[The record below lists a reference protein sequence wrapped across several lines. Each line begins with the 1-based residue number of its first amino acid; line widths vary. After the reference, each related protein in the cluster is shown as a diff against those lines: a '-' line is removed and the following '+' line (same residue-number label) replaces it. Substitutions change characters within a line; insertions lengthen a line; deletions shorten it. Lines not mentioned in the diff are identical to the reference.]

1 MLSSLYIENIAVISK
16 LSVDFSAGFSVL
28 TGETGA
34 GKSIIVDSINM
45 LLGNRVS
52 RELVRKGCDK
62 ATVVG
67 VFEGLDEPTVRA
79 ISTLGFAIEDDSLM
93 IQCTLTKEGRSSVKL
108 NGQPITKAIQREI
121 AHCLV
126 NIHGQND
133 NQRLLQKS
141 YHLSLLDAFAELSD
155 LLAEYR
161 IQYSELVKARKEL
174 NELTLGEAERL
185 RRIEMLRYQ
194 IADIS
199 GAGLKP
205 DTEDKL
211 EKEKKRLLSL
221 ERVNKQTKFAYKIL
235 YGSDR
240 GASAY
245 YIFDRA
251 IASLQSISDAIPD
264 LGGLIERLTDMK
276 YEVMDIAETVSAYTD
291 DDCED
296 ATERI
301 NKIESVLDAVSKLK
315 RKYGSS
321 IPQIL
326 EYKEM
331 AEAELSKLENSAAR
345 TDELDKYIA
354 LIESKALALA
364 EKLSEKRKEAAAILE
379 ARIIDTLRYLDMSGV
394 RFKVGINQLDRLS
407 PDGLDDVE
415 LLIATNKGDDPM
427 PLIKIASGGELS
439 RIMLA
444 LKSVLSDKDNVGTV
458 IYDEVDT
465 GISGKTSH
473 KVGIKLKQTAKNVQV
488 ICVTHSAQIASL
500 ADAHYLIS
508 KSDTETDTRTS
519 VAVLDYNDRVEEIAR
534 ILGGINVTDA
544 QRTAAAEMINEGNN
558 Y

>member
-16 LSVDFSAGFSVL
+16 LNIDFVAGLSVL

-52 RELVRKGCDK
+52 RDLVRKGCDK

-67 VFEGLDEPTVRA
+67 VFESLDPQTVKT
-79 ISTLGFAIEDDSLM
+79 ITSLGFEIEDSSLM
-93 IQCTLTKEGRSSVKL
+93 IHCTLTKEGRSTVKL

-121 AHCLV
+121 TRCLV

-141 YHLSLLDAFAELSD
+141 YHLSLLDSYAELTEI
-155 LLAEYR
+155 LEKYKT
-161 IQYSELVKARKEL
+161 QYAALVKARREL
-174 NELTLGEAERL
+174 DELTLGEAERL

-199 GAGLKP
+199 SAGLKP
-205 DTEDKL
+205 DTEEKL
-211 EKEKKRLLSL
+211 EKEKRRLLSL
-221 ERVNKQTKFAYKIL
+221 ERVNKQTAFAYKIL

-251 IASLQSISDAIPD
+251 AASLQSISDAIPE
-264 LGGLIERLTDMK
+264 LSEIIEKLTDMK
-276 YEVMDIAETVSAYTD
+276 YEVVDLAEAVSAYTD

-301 NKIESVLDAVSKLK
+301 NKIEEVLDTVSKLK
-315 RKYGSS
+315 RKYGAG

-326 EYKEM
+326 EYKEL
-331 AEAELSKLENSAAR
+331 AEAELASLENSAER
-345 TDELDKYIA
+345 TDELEKVISELEKTAY
-354 LIESKALALA
+354 SLAT
-364 EKLSEKRKEAAAILE
+364 ELSEKRRTAAEVLE
-379 ARIIDTLRYLDMSGV
+379 ACITDTLKYLDMSGV
-394 RFKVGINQLDRLS
+394 RFKVGIKPLEQLS
-407 PDGLDDVE
+407 PDGIDDVE

-444 LKSVLSDKDNVGTV
+444 IKNVLSDKDNVGTV

-473 KVGIKLKQTAKNVQV
+473 KVGIKLKQTAKSVQV

-500 ADAHYLIS
+500 ADTHYLIS
-508 KSDTETDTRTS
+508 KADTETDTRTS
-519 VAVLDYNDRVEEIAR
+519 VTVLDGDGRVEEIAR

-544 QRTAAAEMINEGNN
+544 QRNAAAEMINEGKN